1 MVHEQGSKQDVYC
14 QGDSLGLLHHDT
26 EILSRFICTIVLEG
40 EGAQKHGL
48 VEIPPNQLYIQTIS
62 V

>member
-1 MVHEQGSKQDVYC
+1 MVQGSKQDVYC

-26 EILSRFICTIVLEG
+26 EILSLFICTIVTEG

-48 VEIPPNQLYIQTIS
+48 VEILPNQLYI
-62 V
+62 